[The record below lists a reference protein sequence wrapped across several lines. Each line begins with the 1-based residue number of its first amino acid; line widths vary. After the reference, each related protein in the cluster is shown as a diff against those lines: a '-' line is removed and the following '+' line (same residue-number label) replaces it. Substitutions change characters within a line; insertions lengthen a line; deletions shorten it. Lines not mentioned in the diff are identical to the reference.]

1 MPNFIDGFM
10 ERIRL
15 FTLPNLLTSLNLF
28 CGCLACVEA
37 FGRNYDLVLLL
48 VLLSAVFDF
57 SDGLVARATK
67 QYSAVGLQLDS
78 LADDISFGLVPSV
91 VVFSLFNEMSYT
103 GWAFALKDVIPYAA
117 FLISVFSALRLAK
130 FNVDERQTASFV
142 GLPTPANA
150 LFWVALA
157 AGSHAFVMEIGPV
170 WTLLAV
176 LVSSVLLVCELPM
189 FALKFKN
196 LHWRDNM
203 VSYVFIVTSLLLVIF
218 FRTAGI
224 ALAICWYVA
233 LSVIVFLM
241 KPRHVSH

>member
-1 MPNFIDGFM
+1 MGKIK
-10 ERIRL
+10 L

-28 CGCLACVEA
+28 CGCMACVEA
-37 FGRNYDLVLLL
+37 FDSNYGLVLLL

-78 LADDISFGLVPSV
+78 LADDISFGLVPSL
-91 VVFSLFNEMSYT
+91 VVFSMFNEMSYT
-103 GWAFALKDVIPYAA
+103 GWAFALKDVMPYAA

-130 FNVDERQTASFV
+130 FNVDERQSSSFV

-150 LFWVALA
+150 LLWVALA
-157 AGSHAFVMEIGPV
+157 AGCHTYVMGVGSV
-170 WTLLAV
+170 WMLV
-176 LVSSVLLVCELPM
+176 GVVVSSVLLVCELPM

-196 LHWRDNM
+196 LRWSDNM
-203 VSYVFIVTSLLLVIF
+203 VRYIFIVTSLLLVII

-224 ALAICWYVA
+224 ALAIGWYVV
-233 LSVIVFLM
+233 LSAVVFLM